1 MAAIRAIVRGCTT
14 SEMRLMLTLLA
25 ILVAAGLVVAL
36 VLRSRTAQAAI
47 LSVGDKAPSFSADA
61 IAGDQ
66 TIQVHL
72 LDYRGRRVVLYFY
85 PKDNTP
91 GCTREACAFRDGY
104 AKLQNWGITVFGCS
118 VDSADAHRAFARKYD
133 LPFPLLLDP
142 GKKIAKAY
150 GADNGIP
157 ILGLDK
163 RITYVIGDDGQ
174 IEAVYPQVDP
184 GTHANQII
192 RDLRA
197 DRPHPTATRSVTPA
211 PGTATEPQEP
221 NDHDVE

>member
-1 MAAIRAIVRGCTT
+1 MAATRAIVRGCITFK
-14 SEMRLMLTLLA
+14 MRLILTLFA
-25 ILVAAGLVVAL
+25 ILAAAGLAA
-36 VLRSRTAQAAI
+36 VLLRPRAAQAVM
-47 LSVGDKAPSFSADA
+47 LRVGDEAPNFSTDA

-66 TIQVHL
+66 TIPVHL
-72 LDYRGRRVVLYFY
+72 IDYRGRRVVLYFY

-104 AKLQNWGITVFGCS
+104 AKLQNWGIVVFGCS
-118 VDSADAHRAFARKYD
+118 VDSADAHRAFAKKYS

-142 GKKIAKAY
+142 DKKVARAY

-163 RITYVIGDDGQ
+163 RITYIIGEDGR
-174 IEAVYPQVDP
+174 IETVYPQVDP

-192 RDLRA
+192 HDLGA
-197 DRPHPTATRSVTPA
+197 DHPHPAATSSVTPV
-211 PGTATEPQEP
+211 PGTGIEPQEP
-221 NDHDVE
+221 HDHDLE